1 MHLLSPCLHLLPDY
15 NSLTDKELRY
25 RNRHVDLMVNRGI
38 RDVFLTRSKVINSL
52 RNFLDNRGFV
62 EVETPMLQKHP
73 GGAIAKPFET
83 YLHAHHANLYMRIAP
98 ELYLKQLIVGGIERV
113 YEIGK
118 QFRNEGVDLTHN
130 PEFTTCEFYQAYSDY
145 NQLMETTEELLK
157 HIVFSVTGGYT
168 VQVEIPKKK
177 GQPQLGHE
185 TVELDFSKPFRRI
198 YIEEDLAK
206 CLGIAKLPDVNDPAS
221 ADAFLELC
229 RRHSVEV
236 EAPFTSPRLLDAL
249 VETFLESQCTQ
260 PTFLCHQPLA
270 TSPLAR
276 QHRSQPGVT
285 ERFELF
291 AARMELCNAYTEL
304 NDPEEQRRRFAQQ
317 VALGESLG
325 FNEEWF
331 CQVLEWGLPPT
342 GGWGMGID
350 RLVMLI
356 TGKFAIKEVLLFP
369 FMKDHLQSPTQNQ
382 APKEQ
387 K

>member
-1 MHLLSPCLHLLPDY
+1 M
-15 NSLTDKELRY
+15 
-25 RNRHVDLMVNRGI
+25 
-38 RDVFLTRSKVINSL
+38 FLTRSKVINSL
-52 RNFLDNRGFV
+52 RSFLDSRGFV

-83 YLHAHHANLYMRIAP
+83 YLHAHHASLYMRIAP
-98 ELYLKQLIVGGIERV
+98 ELYLKQLIVGGIDRV

-145 NQLMETTEELLK
+145 NDLMTTTEELLR
-157 HIVFSVTGGYT
+157 HIVFAVTGGYT
-168 VQVEIPKKK
+168 VSVEIPKKK
-177 GQPQLGHE
+177 GKPELGYE
-185 TVELDFSKPFRRI
+185 KVELDFSKPFKRL

-206 CLGIAKLPDVNDPAS
+206 CLNIDKLPDVNDSSSTA
-221 ADAFLELC
+221 AFLELC
-229 RRHSVEV
+229 KRHNIEV
-236 EAPFTSPRLLDAL
+236 EAPFTPPRLLDSL
-249 VETFLESQCTQ
+249 VEHYLESQCTQ

-304 NDPEEQRRRFAQQ
+304 NDPEEQRKRFAHQ

-331 CQVLEWGLPPT
+331 CNVLEWGLPPT

-356 TGKFAIKEVLLFP
+356 TGRFAIKEVLLFP
-369 FMKDHLQSPTQNQ
+369 FMKDLQQNP
-382 APKEQ
+382 APVQVPQ
-387 K
+387 KWNK

>member
-1 MHLLSPCLHLLPDY
+1 MHQLPDY

-25 RNRHVDLMVNRGI
+25 RNRHVDLLMNRGV

-52 RNFLDNRGFV
+52 RSFLDNRGFV

-83 YLHAHHANLYMRIAP
+83 YLHAHHAKLYMRIAP

-145 NQLMETTEELLK
+145 NQLMTTTEELLR
-157 HIVFSVTGGYT
+157 HIIFSVTGGYSLK
-168 VQVEIPKKK
+168 VDIPRKK
-177 GQPQLGHE
+177 GHPELGNE
-185 TVELDFSKPFRRI
+185 SVELDFSKPFRRI
-198 YIEEDLAK
+198 FIEEDLAK
-206 CLGIAKLPDVNDPAS
+206 CLNVEKLPDVNDPNS
-221 ADAFLELC
+221 VTEFLELC
-229 RRHSVEV
+229 RRHNIEV
-236 EAPFTSPRLLDAL
+236 ETPHTSVKLLDNL
-249 VETFLESQCTQ
+249 VEHFLESQCTQ

-276 QHRSQPGVT
+276 QHRSIGGVT

-291 AARMELCNAYTEL
+291 AGRMELCNAYTEL
-304 NDPEEQRRRFAQQ
+304 NDPEEQRKRFAHQ

-356 TGKFAIKEVLLFP
+356 TGRFAIKEVLLFP
-369 FMKDHLQSPTQNQ
+369 FMKDQVQNP
-382 APKEQ
+382 APAQKEQ
-387 K
+387 PKN